1 MSHQPPHASPARPH
15 RQSMPVLGDVA
26 QLLQAHRFHR
36 DRAGQRGAESSKL
49 VLARW
54 YTAVS
59 KAQIREGFE
68 KVWLSL
74 SSLPPSSL

>member
-1 MSHQPPHASPARPH
+1 
-15 RQSMPVLGDVA
+15 MPVLGDVA

-36 DRAGQRGAESSKL
+36 DKGGQRAAESTKL

-68 KVWLSL
+68 KVPRYPT
-74 SSLPPSSL
+74 SLPPVSL